1 VQIGGSAH
9 RNCFLAILIGE
20 EHMWQPFK
28 RLMNWLVPEGQ
39 EAFRQLMAIH
49 AQSSETNQQVRALRR
64 DLADLALEV
73 SQTKAGVSVI
83 QGQTNEALT
92 HIIVLRQELSEKG
105 GELSGLAA
113 IAVQLSE
120 TKAGVS
126 AIQGESGEVLSHII
140 VLRRE
145 LSELGTR
152 LTTGAAAG
160 PPSGR

>member
-1 VQIGGSAH
+1 
-9 RNCFLAILIGE
+9 
-20 EHMWQPFK
+20 
-28 RLMNWLVPEGQ
+28 
-39 EAFRQLMAIH
+39 
-49 AQSSETNQQVRALRR
+49 
-64 DLADLALEV
+64 
-73 SQTKAGVSVI
+73 
-83 QGQTNEALT
+83 
-92 HIIVLRQELSEKG
+92 VLRQELSEKG

-126 AIQGESGEVLSHII
+126 AIQGESGEALSHII